1 MSFFNEFIIPGGIV
15 MYILLGLSVIAIAV
29 IVERLISLRR
39 SIVIPSKLVE
49 EIEAAVRNKDDISA
63 ENLCRNHNNAM
74 TRILWR
80 ALKKRGVSRPVLKE
94 IIEENGRQEI
104 AHLERFIGVLSLIA
118 AIAPLLGLLG
128 TVIGMIEVFAVI
140 SLEGVGKADILAGG
154 ISKALTTTAA
164 GLCVAIP
171 SLVAYRYFESR
182 VDQFVIEIEMHALR
196 FVELLKGER

>member
-1 MSFFNEFIIPGGIV
+1 MTFFSEFIIPGGTV
-15 MYILLGLSVIAIAV
+15 MYLLLAASVLAIAV
-29 IVERLISLRR
+29 MVERAISLRR
-39 SIVIPSKLVE
+39 SAVIPADLVQ
-49 EIEAAVRNKDDISA
+49 EIEDAVRHQDDAKA
-63 ENLCRNHNNAM
+63 ESLCAAHNNAM

-80 ALKKRGVSRPVLKE
+80 ALKSRGVSRPVLKE

-104 AHLERFIGVLSLIA
+104 AHLERYVGILGLIA

-140 SLEGVGKADILAGG
+140 SLEGVGKADVLAGG

-171 SLVAYRYFESR
+171 SLVAYRYFEAR
-182 VDQFVIEIEMHALR
+182 IDHFVIEIEMHALR